1 LAGAPSSEGA
11 AAGEAKAGEGGSVPD
26 GSGAGPVA
34 GVAARDAKRA
44 LARELVAWLHSP
56 EAAAA
61 AEQQFERVHVEH
73 AAPDDVEEA
82 RFDAHEDGLLHL
94 PSVISEAFGVSRA
107 EARRLID
114 AGGVT
119 LGDTRLAAGEHDVPA
134 ERADGQLL
142 KVGKRRFRR
151 LRAR

>member
-1 LAGAPSSEGA
+1 M
-11 AAGEAKAGEGGSVPD
+11 
-26 GSGAGPVA
+26 
-34 GVAARDAKRA
+34 
-44 LARELVAWLHSP
+44 
-56 EAAAA
+56 
-61 AEQQFERVHVEH
+61 HVEH

-119 LGDTRLAAGEHDVPA
+119 LGETRLAPGEHDVA
-134 ERADGQLL
+134 VELADGELL